1 MHMLG
6 LAISKIQKMGG
17 IFRDLWCAMVLT
29 LKKLYSNIIALG
41 TDLMTHIAQS
51 IKFLFAKIKLSI
63 GLCRAR
69 FIIVELLIRAGLLV
83 VLRTLGRIGTQ
94 LAKIAC
100 KIRQHV
106 LSLLKQGS

>member
-1 MHMLG
+1 MLG

-29 LKKLYSNIIALG
+29 LKKLYNNITALG
-41 TDLMTHIAQS
+41 TDLMTRIVQYT
-51 IKFLFAKIKLSI
+51 KLLLAKIKLSI
-63 GLCRAR
+63 ELCRAR

-83 VLRTLGRIGTQ
+83 VLQTLGRIGTQ
-94 LAKIAC
+94 LATIAC
-100 KIRQHV
+100 KIRQRV

>member
-1 MHMLG
+1 MLG

-29 LKKLYSNIIALG
+29 PKKLYNNIIALG
-41 TDLMTHIAQS
+41 TDLMTHIVQYT
-51 IKFLFAKIKLSI
+51 KLLLAKIKLSI
-63 GLCRAR
+63 ELCRAR

-83 VLRTLGRIGTQ
+83 VLQTLGRIGTQ
-94 LAKIAC
+94 LATIAC

>member
-1 MHMLG
+1 MLG

-17 IFRDLWCAMVLT
+17 IFKGLWCAMVLT
-29 LKKLYSNIIALG
+29 PKKLCNNIIALG

-51 IKFLFAKIKLSI
+51 IKLLFAKIKLSI

-69 FIIVELLIRAGLLV
+69 FIIVELLIRAGLLL
-83 VLRTLGRIGTQ
+83 VLRTLGWIGTQ
-94 LAKIAC
+94 LATIVC
-100 KIRQHV
+100 KIRQRV

>member
-17 IFRDLWCAMVLT
+17 IFKDLWCAMVLT
-29 LKKLYSNIIALG
+29 LKKLCNNIIALG
-41 TDLMTHIAQS
+41 TDLMTHIAQY

-69 FIIVELLIRAGLLV
+69 FIIVELLIKAGLLL
-83 VLRTLGRIGTQ
+83 VLRTLGQIGTL
-94 LAKIAC
+94 LATIVC
-100 KIRQHV
+100 KIRQRV